1 MSVMIRGEFKKGGM
15 GVGRGICRIQNTIV
29 LRGLENNAK

>member
-15 GVGRGICRIQNTIV
+15 GLGRGILQNAEYRIP
-29 LRGLENNAK
+29 LFSEG

>member
-15 GVGRGICRIQNTIV
+15 GVGRGILQNAEYHCSQRV
-29 LRGLENNAK
+29 RKQC

>member
-15 GVGRGICRIQNTIV
+15 GVGRGIAEYRIP
-29 LRGLENNAK
+29 LFSEG